1 MRIVLIL
8 LVFMFVLIAHWLA
21 CVWYT
26 IGDYE
31 LTEAVQFGWLSALIC
46 VTSDC
51 PDHPPTTATRMSD
64 LTRRHES

>member
-1 MRIVLIL
+1 
-8 LVFMFVLIAHWLA
+8 MFVLIAHWLA

-31 LTEAVQFGWLSALIC
+31 LSEVIQFGWLSTLIC

-51 PDHPPTTATRMSD
+51 PDRPPTAAWMSD